1 MAISRSSST
10 FNHSNLVVLENLL
23 STINQPYQLFWIP
36 GTMVWLKAFLHLDW
50 FLIFEIFPNPSSCFR
65 LFQIISP
72 LSIICRLSSL
82 PTGHKLWASFG
93 IWSTGNEIRG
103 HSTNTQSNSG
113 QWTPTQINISLL
125 SSDWKPSFF
134 SSSPLFSTRNKGEY
148 KIQTISIF
156 LARYEEMKQQI
167 NNFSALWKWK
177 ITYQSWELA

>member
-82 PTGHKLWASFG
+82 PTGHKHWASFG